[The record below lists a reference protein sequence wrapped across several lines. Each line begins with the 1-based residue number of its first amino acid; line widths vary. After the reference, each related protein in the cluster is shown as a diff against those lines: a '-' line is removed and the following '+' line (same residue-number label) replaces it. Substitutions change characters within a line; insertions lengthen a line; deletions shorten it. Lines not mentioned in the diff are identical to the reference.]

1 MLVRK
6 ALKELPLEIE
16 EAENGEVGL
25 EKVAKV
31 KPVLI
36 LLDVTMPVLD
46 GAGFLSKLRAQ
57 GNRTPV
63 ILLTA
68 ESGSS
73 IIGPMLAEGG
83 VHDYVIKPFKP
94 DQLRGKVMEALKAA
108 GHPVELSEAAKESA
122 KKKAAGNKP
131 SSDLLV
137 IDDMEN
143 VAKKLQ
149 GMVPEQIKFE
159 SAVDKAGALALA
171 REKNFRTVVL
181 DVEMPDTDCAAL
193 LKDLRILQ
201 PSASFVALL
210 MRTATG
216 AEEFASSRGF
226 DGHIVKPFDAAQ
238 VAEFVG
244 TYLIKQ
250 EVLEVTENVLRAAS
264 SGASPEGNEA
274 YFRQL
279 SSKAQTALEEAAS
292 ACFEDVILDLEQVHP
307 SQRAQKFLVKVAER
321 SAELGIALRV
331 VGSPELAKLMK
342 QLVETASLGVYASV
356 DEAKAAS

>member
-16 EAENGEVGL
+16 EAENGEIGL
-25 EKVAKV
+25 EKVSAI

-57 GNRTPV
+57 GNKTPV

-83 VHDYVIKPFKP
+83 VFDYVIKPFKP
-94 DQLRGKVMEALKAA
+94 EQLRGKVMDALKQA
-108 GHPVELSEAAKESA
+108 GHPVELSAAAKEAAKGAQGA
-122 KKKAAGNKP
+122 KPA
-131 SSDLLV
+131 SDLLV

-143 VAKKLQ
+143 VAKKLH
-149 GMVPEQIKFE
+149 GMLPEQVKFD
-159 SAVDKAGALALA
+159 SAVDRQGATSLC
-171 REKNFRTVVL
+171 REKSFRAVVL

-201 PSASFVALL
+201 PEASFLALL

-216 AEEFASSRGF
+216 AEEYASSKGF
-226 DGHIVKPFDAAQ
+226 DGYIVKPFDPAQ
-238 VAEFVG
+238 VEEFVS

-250 EVLEVTENVLRAAS
+250 EVLEVQENVLRAS
-264 SGASPEGNEA
+264 SWGSSEGSEA
-274 YFRQL
+274 FFKQL
-279 SSKAQTALEEAAS
+279 GGRAQTAIEEAAA
-292 ACFEDVILDLEQVHP
+292 ACFEDVILDLERIPP
-307 SQRAQKFLVKVAER
+307 SQRTQKLLVRLAER
-321 SAELGIALRV
+321 SAELGISLRV
-331 VGSPELAKLMK
+331 VGGQELGKLMK
-342 QLVETASLGVYASV
+342 QLVETASLGIYGSV